1 MYKTPEKAFLRTNR
15 KSSEDIG
22 DVVKFWAHVW
32 NESGRKCVIFWK
44 AVVLG
49 EHLVYKS
56 KNDAIH
62 QGKKKSFETE
72 PKLSFQLDFIQLAHT
87 FL

>member
-1 MYKTPEKAFLRTNR
+1 MYKIPEKAFLRTNR

-56 KNDAIH
+56 KPDAMH
-62 QGKKKSFETE
+62 QGKKMNVTV
-72 PKLSFQLDFIQLAHT
+72 KLRIITRLI
-87 FL
+87 